1 MIMKDDNDNNDNS
14 FKERYK
20 VYKEIL
26 PYLDLGLN
34 LAITIGGFIVLGW
47 WLDKKFNL
55 SPLLT
60 LIFTFLGMFIG
71 FFNFFRK
78 VMKK

>member
-20 VYKEIL
+20 VYKEIS

>member
-1 MIMKDDNDNNDNS
+1 MKDDNDNNDNS

-20 VYKEIL
+20 VYKEIS

>member
-1 MIMKDDNDNNDNS
+1 MKDDNDNKDNY

>member
-1 MIMKDDNDNNDNS
+1 MKDDNDNNDNS